1 MAKRPRTMKFRIPPY
16 KTPRNAWREAIY
28 QAAKAARKK
37 SDVAYEATDLL
48 QLDVLVYMD
57 EGELSFHDVDNRLK
71 DIMDALQGRIG
82 GAKAARNHQPIVP
95 NDSQFYRV
103 TVEKRLTAPQSLK
116 MGHVHIKKMARL
128 KQIGKRNA

>member
-1 MAKRPRTMKFRIPPY
+1 VEDDMAMRPLTLKFRIPPY
-16 KTPRNAWREAIY
+16 RTPRNAWRREIY
-28 QAAKAARKK
+28 QAAEAARIK
-37 SDVAYEATDLL
+37 SSIAYDATDLL

-82 GAKAARNHQPIVP
+82 GPKAERAVPPIVP

-103 TVEKRLTAPQSLK
+103 TVEKRLTTPQSLK
-116 MGHVHIKKMARL
+116 MGHVVIRKY
-128 KQIGKRNA
+128 

>member
-1 MAKRPRTMKFRIPPY
+1 MAKRPLTLKFRIPPY
-16 KTPRNAWREAIY
+16 KTPRNAWRQEIY
-28 QAAKAARKK
+28 QAAEAARIK

-48 QLDVLVYMD
+48 KLDILVYMD

-82 GAKAARNHQPIVP
+82 GPKAEKTFPSIIP

-103 TVEKRLTAPQSLK
+103 TVEKRLTPLQSLK
-116 MGHVHIKKMARL
+116 MGHVVIKKL
-128 KQIGKRNA
+128 